1 MAKILIIGG
10 GIAGLS
16 AGIYARL
23 SGHEAVICEKHFVA
37 GGNLTGWQRGE
48 YHIDNCI
55 HWLTGT
61 NKNSSL
67 YSMWED
73 IGMLGEGVGIVQ
85 ENSLISCERDGVR
98 VSLPPSLS
106 ALRREMLSISSE
118 DSKEINRFC
127 NTIELIMGF
136 DHIAGEGADEGVTV
150 GRLLRGLGGIMSYY
164 GLTTGRL
171 SQRFKNPAL
180 QCFITGFWG
189 DDFSALAL
197 LFVYATFCGRNGALP
212 EGGSLKAAERIT
224 DRFLSLGGRLDL
236 KREAVKVNL
245 DGRSAVSVTFADGSV
260 ESADYIVL
268 TTDTAVTFGKLLDK
282 PMPKTLKK
290 LYDDP
295 KLRLFSA
302 YHAAF
307 ACDLDRLPFE
317 GDLIFDVPE
326 QYVAIL
332 GTKQLILR
340 GFSHEKSYA
349 PNGKNILQTLTFCFE
364 EDCREFIRL
373 RREDPAAYKEKKNTL
388 ATLLQ
393 MLIEEH
399 CPTLRGRLKLIDF
412 WTPATYER
420 FVGSKLGSFMSFA
433 IPEKHIPIPIDGS
446 VSGVD
451 NLLLATQW
459 QQSPGGL
466 PIAAERGR
474 AAIEKINKKEKKK
487 NQ

>member
-10 GIAGLS
+10 GVAGLS

-73 IGMLGEGVGIVQ
+73 LGMLGEGVGIIQ
-85 ENSLISCERDGVR
+85 ENSLISCERGGVR

-118 DSKEINRFC
+118 DSREINRFC
-127 NTIELIMGF
+127 NAIELIMGF
-136 DHIAGEGADEGVTV
+136 DRIAGENCDEGVTL
-150 GRLLRGLGGIMSYY
+150 GRLLRGFGGFMTYY
-164 GLTTGRL
+164 RLTTGQL
-171 SQRFKNPAL
+171 SKRFKNPAL

-197 LFVYATFCGRNGALP
+197 LFVYATFCGKNGALP

-224 DRFLSLGGRLDL
+224 NRFLSLGGRLDL

-245 DGRSAVSVTFADGSV
+245 DGSSAVSVTFADGSV
-260 ESADYIVL
+260 EEADYIIL

-282 PMPKTLKK
+282 PMPKKLKR

-307 ACDLDRLPFE
+307 ACDADPLPFE

-326 QYVAIL
+326 EYIDVL

-349 PNGKNILQTLTFCFE
+349 PSGKNILQTLTFCFD

-373 RREDPAAYKEKKNTL
+373 RREDPAAYKEKKNSL
-388 ATLLQ
+388 AGVLQ

-420 FVGSKLGSFMSFA
+420 FVGSEVGSFMSFA
-433 IPEKHIPIPIDGS
+433 IPEKHIPLPLDGA
-446 VSGVD
+446 VPGVD
-451 NLLLATQW
+451 NLFLATQW

-474 AAIEKINKKEKKK
+474 AAVARINKLEKRK
-487 NQ
+487 

>member
-1 MAKILIIGG
+1 
-10 GIAGLS
+10 
-16 AGIYARL
+16 
-23 SGHEAVICEKHFVA
+23 
-37 GGNLTGWQRGE
+37 
-48 YHIDNCI
+48 
-55 HWLTGT
+55 
-61 NKNSSL
+61 
-67 YSMWED
+67 
-73 IGMLGEGVGIVQ
+73 
-85 ENSLISCERDGVR
+85 
-98 VSLPPSLS
+98 
-106 ALRREMLSISSE
+106 
-118 DSKEINRFC
+118 
-127 NTIELIMGF
+127 MGF

-245 DGRSAVSVTFADGSV
+245 DGRYAVSVTFADGSV

-282 PMPKTLKK
+282 PMPKKLKK

-295 KLRLFSA
+295 KFRLFSA

-307 ACDLDRLPFE
+307 ACDLDRLPFD

-326 QYVAIL
+326 KYIAIL

-373 RREDPAAYKEKKNTL
+373 RCEDPAAYKEKRI
-388 ATLLQ
+388 LLP
-393 MLIEEH
+393 LF
-399 CPTLRGRLKLIDF
+399 CRC
-412 WTPATYER
+412 
-420 FVGSKLGSFMSFA
+420 
-433 IPEKHIPIPIDGS
+433 
-446 VSGVD
+446 
-451 NLLLATQW
+451 
-459 QQSPGGL
+459 
-466 PIAAERGR
+466 
-474 AAIEKINKKEKKK
+474 
-487 NQ
+487 